1 MAGASDE
8 IESEGTQL
16 IDLKLIS
23 HILAYAVGSIRRR
36 RRLVLLLA
44 LGIFAAAVSSLYL
57 MPKTYHVET
66 RLLTQ
71 RNQALALKG
80 ENQTDVMTRAAVETV
95 MRRDNLVAIV
105 RQTNLVNE
113 WYNRRA
119 PLPHLKDII
128 VHAIGKPEPES
139 ETIEWMAD
147 VLEKRMTVW
156 TNEGIIGIG
165 VDWPDP
171 AIALRL
177 VDAAQQNYLEA
188 KHATEITAIAEQ
200 VSILQNH
207 AAVLR
212 DDVDSAVEVI
222 EKLRADRAAKPQPT
236 AAASVEAPPPTP
248 PSGGG
253 RPAPAPHHSSEPDP
267 ELTQLK
273 ATIEAKQRAINDLE
287 DFRRRRLSELN
298 ASLAEKSATFTENH
312 PVMIDLRQTIAS
324 LSTESP
330 QVTSL
335 RTDEARLQKEFDE
348 RSAVARAES
357 RVVPVIATGGSVAA
371 PPPLPGSVIRIEQES
386 NDDRDPAMMY
396 ARSQLRDAMAKYSSL
411 RAQIETTQIDFD
423 TAEAAFKYR
432 YSVIEPAL
440 YPKGPSKPNR
450 MLVILAGL
458 IGGLFVGIFAAVV
471 VDIRRGRFV
480 EKWQVERTLDLP
492 TLGEVD
498 YAALEQHK
506 IE

>member
-16 IDLKLIS
+16 IDLKLIA

-44 LGIFAAAVSSLYL
+44 LGIFAAAASSLYL

-80 ENQTDVMTRAAVETV
+80 ENQADTMTRAAVETV
-95 MRRDNLVAIV
+95 MRRDNLVAIIH
-105 RQTNLVNE
+105 QTNLVNE

-128 VHAIGKPEPES
+128 VHAIGKPEAEAD
-139 ETIEWMAD
+139 TIEWMAD
-147 VLEKRMTVW
+147 VLEKKMTVW
-156 TNEGIIGIG
+156 TNDGIVGIA

-188 KHATEITAIAEQ
+188 KHASEITAIAEQ

-212 DDVDSAVEVI
+212 ADVDSAVEVI
-222 EKLRADRAAKPQPT
+222 EKLRAEREAKPLGTGAPT
-236 AAASVEAPPPTP
+236 STAPGPAPR
-248 PSGGG
+248 SGGG
-253 RPAPAPHHSSEPDP
+253 GLAPAPHHASEPDP

-298 ASLAEKSATFTENH
+298 ASLAEKSATYTENH
-312 PVMIDLRQTIAS
+312 PVIIDLRQTIAS
-324 LSTESP
+324 LSSESP
-330 QVTSL
+330 QVKTL
-335 RTDEARLQKEFDE
+335 RADVARLQREFDE
-348 RSAVARAES
+348 RSAVATAES
-357 RVVPVIATGGSVAA
+357 RVVPVIATGGSVGA

-386 NDDRDPAMMY
+386 NDDRDPGMMY

-432 YSVIEPAL
+432 YSVVEPPL

-450 MLVILAGL
+450 ILVILAGL

-471 VDIRRGRFV
+471 ADIRRGRFV

-498 YAALEQHK
+498 FAALEQHK

>member
-8 IESEGTQL
+8 IESEGTHL
-16 IDLKLIS
+16 IDIKLIA

-44 LGIFAAAVSSLYL
+44 LGIFAAAASSLYL

-80 ENQTDVMTRAAVETV
+80 ENQAETMTRAAVETV
-95 MRRDNLVAIV
+95 MRRDNLVAIIH
-105 RQTNLVNE
+105 QTNLVNE

-128 VHAIGKPEPES
+128 VHAIGKPEAES

-156 TNEGIIGIG
+156 TNEGIVGIA

-222 EKLRADRAAKPQPT
+222 EKLRADRLAKPLATAPT
-236 AAASVEAPPPTP
+236 STASPPTP

-298 ASLAEKSATFTENH
+298 ASLAEKSATYTENH

-324 LSTESP
+324 LSSESP
-330 QVTSL
+330 QVTTL
-335 RTDEARLQKEFDE
+335 RADVARLQKEFDE
-348 RSAVARAES
+348 RSAIATAEQ
-357 RVVPVIATGGSVAA
+357 RVVPVIAVGGSLAA

-411 RAQIETTQIDFD
+411 RAQIETTRIDFD

-432 YSVIEPAL
+432 YSVIEPPL

-450 MLVILAGL
+450 ILVILAGL
-458 IGGLFVGIFAAVV
+458 LGGLFVGIFAAVV

-498 YAALEQHK
+498 FAALEQHK

>member
-16 IDLKLIS
+16 IDLKLIA
-23 HILAYAVGSIRRR
+23 HILAYTIGSIRRR
-36 RRLVLLLA
+36 KRLVLLLA
-44 LGIFAAAVSSLYL
+44 LGIFAAATSSLYL

-80 ENQTDVMTRAAVETV
+80 ENQAETMTRAAVETV
-95 MRRDNLVAIV
+95 MRRDNLVAIIH
-105 RQTNLVNE
+105 QTNLVNE

-128 VHAIGKPEPES
+128 VHAVGKTES
-139 ETIEWMAD
+139 EQETIEWMAD
-147 VLEKRMTVW
+147 VLEKKMTVW
-156 TNEGIIGIG
+156 TNEGIVGIA

-212 DDVDSAVEVI
+212 DDVDAAVEVI
-222 EKLRADRAAKPQPT
+222 EKLRADRAAKPLATVPT
-236 AAASVEAPPPTP
+236 STAPPPTP
-248 PSGGG
+248 PTGGG

-298 ASLAEKSATFTENH
+298 ASLAEKSATYTENH

-335 RTDEARLQKEFDE
+335 RADVKRLQKEFDE
-348 RSAVARAES
+348 RSAIATAES
-357 RVVPVIATGGSVAA
+357 RVVPVIATGGSVSA

-396 ARSQLRDAMAKYSSL
+396 ARSQLRDAMAKYSQL
-411 RAQIETTQIDFD
+411 RTQIETTQIDFD

-432 YSVIEPAL
+432 YSVVEPAL
-440 YPKGPSKPNR
+440 YPKSPSKPNR
-450 MLVILAGL
+450 LLVILAGL

-471 VDIRRGRFV
+471 VDLRRGRFV

-498 YAALEQHK
+498 FAALEQHK